1 MKLIIQPDDGVAAL
15 LSAIKNAK
23 KSVEIAIFRFD
34 RSDIEAALK
43 TAAARGVKVTA
54 LIADVNRGGERN
66 LRQLEMRLLKA
77 GITVARSADD
87 LIRYHDKLI
96 VIDRRVLFMLS
107 FNFTHLDIDH
117 SRGFG
122 IVTKNTKFVHEAVRL
137 LEADSARQPYAAG
150 LDTFVVSPVNSRKVL
165 RDFLKRA
172 KKQLLIYDPQ
182 ISDKEMLGILQ
193 ERAKAGV
200 EIRVIGK
207 ISGRASVTAHKL
219 TRMRLHTRTIIR
231 DGHQAFVGSQSLRSA
246 ELDSRRELGLIVRE
260 SKVVKKLL
268 ATFESDWGTIAG
280 ANRKETAEI
289 AEAHAVQQK
298 EEDKAVAVLIHE
310 LHPLAG
316 TVKKAVKKAV
326 AQAGE
331 EVLHD
336 KLVKSTVEENCQ
348 ESGEAGCEGSD
359 RKRGGRLALARRRRY
374 AMSPAARNHTID
386 RPACPAA
393 VPLIQEPEF

>member
-1 MKLIIQPDDGVAAL
+1 VKLIVQPDDGVAAL
-15 LSAIKNAK
+15 LSAIKSAK

-280 ANRKETAEI
+280 ANKKETVEV

-326 AQAGE
+326 AQAGD

-336 KLVKSTVEENCQ
+336 KLVKATVKKIVKKAVKQ
-348 ESGEAGCEGSD
+348 AVKEATHD
-359 RKRGGRLALARRRRY
+359 
-374 AMSPAARNHTID
+374 
-386 RPACPAA
+386 AA
-393 VPLIQEPEF
+393 VD